1 MPGRE
6 GGVRMAQP
14 LPSGSQI
21 LAEETQKMVQ
31 SELIRG
37 QERERRSPPTP
48 NPQQN
53 LQPKDPHEAQLF

>member
-1 MPGRE
+1 
-6 GGVRMAQP
+6 MAQS

-31 SELIRG
+31 SELIKRA
-37 QERERRSPPTP
+37 REGEKEPPNP
-48 NPQQN
+48 QPQQN